1 MANPFEVLVSNLN
14 QLGFFGFLL
23 PWVLT
28 FALLYGLLAK
38 TKPFGDN
45 LRVNGVISLVV
56 EFFMVG
62 FGGPAI
68 ASFFAG
74 LFGMAS
80 LVLAGILVIAL
91 FLAMS
96 GSDIGK
102 LAENK
107 AVIWAI
113 VGIGVVVFFTA
124 AGSLGISISE
134 STVAVIFML
143 VIMLAAIAFITK

>member
-1 MANPFEVLVSNLN
+1 
-14 QLGFFGFLL
+14 
-23 PWVLT
+23 
-28 FALLYGLLAK
+28 
-38 TKPFGDN
+38 
-45 LRVNGVISLVV
+45 
-56 EFFMVG
+56 
-62 FGGPAI
+62 
-68 ASFFAG
+68 
-74 LFGMAS
+74 MAS